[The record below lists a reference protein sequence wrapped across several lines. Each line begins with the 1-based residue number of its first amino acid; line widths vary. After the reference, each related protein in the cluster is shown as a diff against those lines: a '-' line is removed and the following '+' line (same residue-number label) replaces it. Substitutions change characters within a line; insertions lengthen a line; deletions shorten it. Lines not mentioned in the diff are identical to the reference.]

1 MKVRL
6 YILFLLLFIACT
18 NESPNKLWNHANDMR
33 SQNNLR
39 ESIIYLE
46 KIISR
51 HPNHNLAEKSQFQIA
66 EIYLNDIK
74 EFDLAIEEFN
84 KVIFSYPDSDV
95 AKNSLFMIA
104 YIYNNYLGA
113 YSDAINSYNQ
123 FLSKYPNDELIPSVM
138 YELEGMI
145 KIQDDIDSL
154 NSILQKTQN
163 L

>member
-1 MKVRL
+1 
-6 YILFLLLFIACT
+6 
-18 NESPNKLWNHANDMR
+18 MR

-46 KIISR
+46 SIIEK

-74 EFDLAIEEFN
+74 DFDLAIEEFN

-123 FLSKYPNDELIPSVM
+123 FLSKYPNDELIPSIN
-138 YELEGMI
+138 YELENLNKFQSI
-145 KIQDDIDSL
+145 IDSL
-154 NSILQKTQN
+154 INSSKQEFKLKIFKSLYLIL
-163 L
+163 